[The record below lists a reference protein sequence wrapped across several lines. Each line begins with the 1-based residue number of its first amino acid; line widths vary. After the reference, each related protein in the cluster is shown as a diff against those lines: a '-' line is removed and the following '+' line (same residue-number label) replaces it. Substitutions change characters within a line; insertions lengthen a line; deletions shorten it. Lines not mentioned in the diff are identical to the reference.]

1 MSKLFVDIEKV
12 NRKLSVILP
21 EYIGSA
27 HCMEDTEEI
36 LTRMSLLAKKEG
48 IEVDDDE
55 KIIIARYKKHES
67 KFDFDEMVEE
77 NDNDKGFNRES

>member
-27 HCMEDTEEI
+27 HFMEDTEEI